1 MEYNDKLPIFELKIA
16 NDPDKLYE
24 GLSLV
29 DEPAIEE
36 NFLYFNSDKI
46 VYNFSND
53 DEMIVKGPALIP
65 NKLIF
70 RNDKFGTRYVYFSA
84 ETIKKFVISFL
95 QKNAQK
101 INIQHDDNKFINAN
115 VVESYFVTNENNEF
129 DVTVGSWIV
138 ALKIND
144 NEVWQS
150 IKSGKLKGFS
160 IQGLFEEIFT
170 EKLNKNKIVNKMSIK
185 EQIID
190 ALNSILFPDEKPVDE
205 KPIDEVIEEVKEEVK
220 EEEKLEE
227 VKEDEKKEE
236 KLAEVPVE
244 EVPVEEVKPLSV
256 EEVKVMI
263 NEAIAEQSK
272 LIDELS
278 KKLDEYGKTSV
289 PSEKKED
296 RVEAPKSFTTAA
308 SRFISKK

>member
-115 VVESYFVTNENNEF
+115 IVESYFVTNENNEF

-205 KPIDEVIEEVKEEVK
+205 KPMDEVIEEVKEEVK

-236 KLAEVPVE
+236 KLAEDPVE

-296 RVEAPKSFTTAA
+296 QIEVPKSFSTAA

>member
-1 MEYNDKLPIFELKIA
+1 
-16 NDPDKLYE
+16 
-24 GLSLV
+24 
-29 DEPAIEE
+29 
-36 NFLYFNSDKI
+36 
-46 VYNFSND
+46 
-53 DEMIVKGPALIP
+53 MIVKGPALIP

-115 VVESYFVTNENNEF
+115 IVESYFVTNENNEF

-205 KPIDEVIEEVKEEVK
+205 KPMDEVIEEVKEEVK

-236 KLAEVPVE
+236 KLAEDPVE

-296 RVEAPKSFTTAA
+296 QIEVPKSFSTGA

>member
-115 VVESYFVTNENNEF
+115 IVESYFVTNENNEF

-190 ALNSILFPDEKPVDE
+190 ALNSILFPDEKPMDE
-205 KPIDEVIEEVKEEVK
+205 KPMDEVIEEVKEEVK

-236 KLAEVPVE
+236 KLAEDPVE

-296 RVEAPKSFTTAA
+296 QIEVPKSFSTAA

>member
-115 VVESYFVTNENNEF
+115 IVESYFVTNENNEF

-190 ALNSILFPDEKPVDE
+190 ALNSILFPDEKPMDE
-205 KPIDEVIEEVKEEVK
+205 KPMDEVIEEVKEEVK

-236 KLAEVPVE
+236 KLAEDPVE

-296 RVEAPKSFTTAA
+296 QIEAPKSFSTAA

>member
-29 DEPAIEE
+29 DEPAIEK
-36 NFLYFNSDKI
+36 NFLYFDADKI
-46 VYNFSND
+46 IYQFSD
-53 DEMIVKGPALIP
+53 DEQMIVKGPALIP

-70 RNDKFGTRYVYFSA
+70 RNDKFGTRYVYFTA
-84 ETIKKFVISFL
+84 ETIKQFAMSFL

-101 INIQHDDNKFINAN
+101 INIQHDKFINAN
-115 VVESYFVTNENNEF
+115 VVESYFVTNEDNEF
-129 DVTVGSWIV
+129 GVSVGSWIV

-144 NEVWQS
+144 KEVWNS
-150 IKSGKLKGFS
+150 IKSGEINGFS
-160 IQGLFEEIFT
+160 IQGLFSENFT

-205 KPIDEVIEEVKEEVK
+205 KPIDEVKEEVKEEIK
-220 EEEKLEE
+220 EEEEKLEE

-236 KLAEVPVE
+236 KLAEDPIE

-256 EEVKVMI
+256 DEVKVMI

-296 RVEAPKSFTTAA
+296 QIEAPKSFSTAA

>member
-115 VVESYFVTNENNEF
+115 IVESYFVTNENNEF

-205 KPIDEVIEEVKEEVK
+205 KPMDEVIEEVKEEVK

-236 KLAEVPVE
+236 KLAEDPVE

-256 EEVKVMI
+256 DEVKVMI

-296 RVEAPKSFTTAA
+296 QIEAPKSFSTAA